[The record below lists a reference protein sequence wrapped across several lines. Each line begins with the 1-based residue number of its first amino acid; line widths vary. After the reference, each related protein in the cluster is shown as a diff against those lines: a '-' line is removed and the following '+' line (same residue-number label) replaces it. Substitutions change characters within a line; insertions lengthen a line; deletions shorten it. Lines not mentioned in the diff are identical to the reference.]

1 MCISFCRAKILLST
15 FSLEKGRNCSK
26 LSLQWKGNPYVW
38 TCNKTLFLRAYVANW
53 WQHGSAC
60 PGVLGFAFDSL
71 HILQW
76 IYIWNPFLVGKMRF
90 IQNILKIGSS
100 SLLHKPVQYANG
112 FNEVIVY
119 RRISFWHA
127 FQSTRRCG
135 KITFLCLFLIHTFI
149 QFTNSNGAN
158 TTRTCRAAE
167 RTMHWNNVQIW
178 AFQCAQH
185 QWDTRAETH
194 LHPTG
199 QEFLHLFQ

>member
-1 MCISFCRAKILLST
+1 MNLWTISLYLPHAWSLLERQLSMFNFLWWVLLSLTELFTWIKFFMCISFCRSKILLST

-90 IQNILKIGSS
+90 IQNI
-100 SLLHKPVQYANG
+100 
-112 FNEVIVY
+112 
-119 RRISFWHA
+119 
-127 FQSTRRCG
+127 
-135 KITFLCLFLIHTFI
+135 
-149 QFTNSNGAN
+149 
-158 TTRTCRAAE
+158 
-167 RTMHWNNVQIW
+167 
-178 AFQCAQH
+178 
-185 QWDTRAETH
+185 
-194 LHPTG
+194 
-199 QEFLHLFQ
+199 